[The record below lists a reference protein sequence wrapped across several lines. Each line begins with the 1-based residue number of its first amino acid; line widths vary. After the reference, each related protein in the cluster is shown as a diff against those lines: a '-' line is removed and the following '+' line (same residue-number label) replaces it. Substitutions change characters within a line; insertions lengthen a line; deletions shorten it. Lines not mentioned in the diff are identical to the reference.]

1 MLGLVL
7 ALGLLAQTADPLAT
21 VLQAQRATPAAEP
34 ARRPPSINFSPTGAV
49 GYAVQ
54 HGCVPAVAT
63 GLPARRF
70 FRPSV
75 FSRGP
80 DEGPGV
86 HMITAE
92 VALEQDERGACTV
105 SAERGDPEA
114 LRTAVLN
121 TLSEMG
127 VAQVTRSDS
136 GAGSQDSLG
145 SFRQELVCLTLDGKP
160 AFLVMSTSSARNRK
174 RLMASFGL
182 DTAGTCMSR

>member
-7 ALGLLAQTADPLAT
+7 ALGLLSQAADPRVAA
-21 VLQAQRATPAAEP
+21 LQAQRATPAAEP
-34 ARRPPSINFSPTGAV
+34 ARRPQSINFSPTEAV
-49 GYAVQ
+49 RYTVQ

-63 GLPARRF
+63 GLSARRF
-70 FRPSV
+70 LRPSA

-80 DEGPGV
+80 DEGAGV
-86 HMITAE
+86 HMITAV

-105 SAERGDPEA
+105 SSIRGDPEA

-136 GAGSQDSLG
+136 GPGSQDSFG
-145 SFRQELVCLTLDGKP
+145 PFRQELICLTLDEKP

-182 DTAGTCMSR
+182 DTAGTCMGR